1 MDRMLIDSWSTE
13 LSQFI
18 NSIAEIIATQDKVD
32 FEEAQKLVK
41 MGYRNYLI
49 PCLVQQVEEF
59 QGNPS
64 TFKNLKNYVQNFSS
78 NNCLQ
83 KILRMWFHIY
93 QDLMNDSPRPINP
106 SSEVFQNVQP
116 IHDFITSTEETIDG

>member
-1 MDRMLIDSWSTE
+1 MFIDSWSTE

-41 MGYRNYLI
+41 KGCRRYLT

-59 QGNPS
+59 QGSPS
-64 TFKNLKNYVQNFSS
+64 ILKNLKNHVQTFSS
-78 NNCLQ
+78 DNCLQ
-83 KILRMWFHIY
+83 KMLRRCFHMY
-93 QDLMNDSPRPINP
+93 QDLVDDTPRPRPINP
-106 SSEVFQNVQP
+106 SSEIFQNVQP
-116 IHDFITSTEETIDG
+116 IHDSLTSNGKTIDG